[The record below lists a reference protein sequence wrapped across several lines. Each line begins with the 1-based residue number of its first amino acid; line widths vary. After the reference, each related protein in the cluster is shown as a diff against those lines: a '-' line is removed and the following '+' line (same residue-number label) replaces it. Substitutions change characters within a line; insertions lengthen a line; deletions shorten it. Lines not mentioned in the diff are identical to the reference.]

1 MKEIVNGNLRTLSE
15 KDQELGLLIVSML
28 GMDPITHQEII
39 ESAKLLGIN
48 ANALRVANIMR
59 KLGACSGKVTKSLY
73 LYGIRG
79 EPREYTGYYL

>member
-1 MKEIVNGNLRTLSE
+1 MIMKKVDLHIHSMYSDGTYTVN
-15 KDQELGLLIVSML
+15 
-28 GMDPITHQEII
+28 EII
-39 ESAKLLGIN
+39 ERAKLLGIN